1 MIVGAH
7 IILSSTHTEADRA
20 FFRDVLK
27 LTHVDVGGGWL
38 IFGLPPA
45 EVAIHPAEE
54 NNVHEFYFM
63 CRDIDAFV
71 AEMKKHGIECD
82 PVESQ
87 DWGHVTQI
95 TLPGGG
101 NLGVYQPRHP
111 RPAQMGAERPP
122 AKPAARAAA
131 PKAKKT
137 PARPVKA
144 KATRPAKKS
153 SPRRAK
159 AGKKR

>member
-7 IILSSTHTEADRA
+7 IILSSTDTEADRA

-27 LTHVDVGGGWL
+27 LTHVDVGEGWL

-63 CRDIDAFV
+63 CRDIDDFLA
-71 AEMKKHGIECD
+71 AMKKHGIACD

-111 RPAQMGAERPP
+111 RPAPMGTAKAPAVAKRP
-122 AKPAARAAA
+122 ARKPAPKPAPKLARKPA
-131 PKAKKT
+131 PKAK
-137 PARPVKA
+137 R
-144 KATRPAKKS
+144 
-153 SPRRAK
+153 
-159 AGKKR
+159 KKR